1 MEWRKVTQ
9 EQRCRRCGK
18 VVRPGRQIGAELGIV
33 YCYRCGHNRE
43 LAGYHRLYGKQD
55 SQAVSHLRAIAA
67 WTISGASVEYQK
79 GGADK

>member
-18 VVRPGRQIGAELGIV
+18 VVRPGRQIGAELGVV

-43 LAGYHRLYGKQD
+43 LAGYHRLYD
-55 SQAVSHLRAIAA
+55 ELFRQADGHLRAIGARA
-67 WTISGASVEYQK
+67 SDGASVEYQK
-79 GGADK
+79 GGAAK